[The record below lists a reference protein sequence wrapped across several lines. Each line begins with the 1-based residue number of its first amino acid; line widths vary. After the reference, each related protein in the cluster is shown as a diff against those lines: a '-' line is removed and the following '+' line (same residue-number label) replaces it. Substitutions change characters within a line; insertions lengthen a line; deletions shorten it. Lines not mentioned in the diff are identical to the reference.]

1 MDSYAEKYKR
11 CKEIYDYCQEL
22 KKILGKQAEEIYFT
36 CTDKKVEEKF
46 KEQELK
52 RERGFYDDEY

>member
-1 MDSYAEKYKR
+1 MDSYAEKYNR
-11 CKEIYDYCQEL
+11 CKELYDYCQEL

-36 CTDKKVEEKF
+36 CTDKNVEEKF